1 MAFFVAIQI
10 ARLAHHGAGHE
21 PVGQPTTQLR
31 GNGEIAGGGGAVGL
45 GKGGFGRCN
54 VAAMAIDHEHPFEAM
69 AAQGQHQVV
78 QNGQKRC
85 WLQAHRSRETKV
97 VFRHAKGLSWGDQ
110 NAGATTHL
118 KGHRFCGEGVCADG
132 ARGTV
137 LLGGSQGDDHP
148 LAALEVA
155 LHFRPTAQGEAN
167 GVRAVDR
174 TGSCSGHSG

>member
-1 MAFFVAIQI
+1 M
-10 ARLAHHGAGHE
+10 
-21 PVGQPTTQLR
+21 
-31 GNGEIAGGGGAVGL
+31 GL
-45 GKGGFGRCN
+45 GKGGFGRRN
-54 VAAMAIDHEHPFEAM
+54 VAAVAIDHEHPFEAM
-69 AAQGQHQVV
+69 TAQGQHQVV

-85 WLQAHRSRETKV
+85 RLQAHRSRETKM
-97 VFRHAKGLSWGDQ
+97 VFCHAEGLGWGDQ

-118 KGHRFCGEGVCADG
+118 KGHRFCGKGVCADG